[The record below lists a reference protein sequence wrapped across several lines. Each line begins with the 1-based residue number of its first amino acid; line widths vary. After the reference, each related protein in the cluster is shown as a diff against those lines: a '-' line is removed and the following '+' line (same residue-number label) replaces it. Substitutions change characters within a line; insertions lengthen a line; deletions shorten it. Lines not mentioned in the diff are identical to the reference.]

1 MLFLEMKLQNSL
13 IVKQSDNKLTADINL
28 SYAIGNKKLDQLEN
42 IIATLKITIPP
53 TTYSGIE
60 QQQNYYFD
68 VFYKPV

>member
-42 IIATLKITIPP
+42 IIATLYLLIYI
-53 TTYSGIE
+53 YIFI
-60 QQQNYYFD
+60 YFILELIL
-68 VFYKPV
+68 